1 MHFVTT
7 HILPRAAQYAT
18 RDVIWEPIVELQNLL
33 QGHYYGQPV
42 YKYLPAPAGASEF
55 TVELYVKKR
64 SILKASAASYKLARN
79 RAAEAAYWQFEK
91 LLGPAP

>member
-1 MHFVTT
+1 MVNLFTSESAFCQWVQRCTS
-7 HILPRAAQYAT
+7 LLVV
-18 RDVIWEPIVELQNLL
+18 VIVLR
-33 QGHYYGQPV
+33 
-42 YKYLPAPAGASEF
+42 YLPAPAGASEF